1 MNSTTSTQALYLL
14 GVDGGGTGTRVVLA
28 DAQGRELA
36 RASAGPSGLARGR
49 AQAWQA
55 IQQACTLA
63 FAAANLAQP
72 EIARIALGC
81 GLAGVNNAAWGE
93 EFVALNPGYAVVIAE
108 TDSYTNLL
116 GAHGGAA
123 GVVIALGT
131 GSVGMVLQANGERR
145 EVGGWGFPVGDE
157 ASGAWMG
164 LQAMNYLQR
173 SLDGRTPVDD
183 FAQSLLEFCGG
194 HKDAVFSWLAAANQ
208 TRYAQLAPIVIEY
221 AQANKAARQILLQA
235 GLEVASMA
243 LALDPTQSLPLAL
256 SGGLAEIV
264 RPYVPEQVQRRIQK
278 AQGDSV
284 AGALLLVQRS
294 QIKAAA

>member
-1 MNSTTSTQALYLL
+1 MNKLALTPAQFLI

-28 DAQGRELA
+28 DSQGRELA
-36 RASAGPSGLARGR
+36 RACAGPSGLAHGR
-49 AQAWQA
+49 EMAWQA
-55 IQQACTLA
+55 IQEACAKA
-63 FAAANLAQP
+63 FAEAGLSLPALT
-72 EIARIALGC
+72 EVALGC
-81 GLAGVNNAAWGE
+81 GLAGVNNVQWAQ
-93 EFVALNPGYAVVIAE
+93 EFIALNPGYAEVVTE

-131 GSVGMVLQANGERR
+131 GSVGMVLQADGQRR

-173 SLDGRTPVDD
+173 TLDGR
-183 FAQSLLEFCGG
+183 AQADEFSHSLLRFCGET
-194 HKDAVFSWLAAANQ
+194 KDAVFGWLAGANQ
-208 TRYAQLAPIVIEY
+208 TRYAQLAPIVIEF
-221 AQANKAARQILLQA
+221 AQSAKAAREILQRA

-243 LALDPTQSLPLAL
+243 LALDATQTLPLAL

-264 RPYVPEQVQRRIQK
+264 KPYVPTTVQQRIQR

-284 AGALLLVQRS
+284 AGALLLIQRE
-294 QIKAAA
+294 QNK